1 MVTAGLAPR
10 QALAQVEA
18 RLEAAG
24 CPTPALTPGSCSG
37 WRPAG
42 MPRLSDRPLSAEEAA
57 RLEEL
62 TGPPGRPGAFAVH
75 LRAVALFDL

>member
-18 RLEAAG
+18 CLEAAG
-24 CPTPALTPGSCSG
+24 CPD
-37 WRPAG
+37 AG
-42 MPRLSDRPLSAEEAA
+42 FDARELFRLAAGRDARLSDRPLSAEEAA

-62 TGPPGRPGAFAVH
+62 AVH